1 MFCTQLKSKWKYT
14 QCVIECEPGDPVHN
28 LSHFESAWGE
38 CAELQMRPRQEW
50 VDQTLAMLMQLHRYE
65 IAVSDE
71 HGSPVGA
78 CVVAADPWDGHVG
91 PCWAVVTQ
99 YVHPDHRNRGVSG
112 ALMREAIRIARR
124 QGASAFAFTHRT
136 GPWRYETIY
145 RKLQ

>member
-1 MFCTQLKSKWKYT
+1 MFCRQLKNKCKHT
-14 QCVIECEPGDPVHN
+14 LCAVERAPGDPVQN
-28 LSHFESAWGE
+28 LSHFLSAWDE
-38 CAELQMRPRQEW
+38 CIELQVRNKTEW

-78 CVVAADPWDGHVG
+78 CIVAADPWDGHVG

-99 YVHPDHRNRGVSG
+99 YVQPEHRNRGVSV
-112 ALMREAIRIARR
+112 ALMRESIRIARN
-124 QGASAFAFTHRT
+124 QGAEVLAFTHRT

-145 RKLQ
+145 RKIK